1 MDQEPATDQPFF
13 ETECTLRFCYRGLV
27 PTRTATRSDA
37 VRNRAKLV
45 AAARDLFA
53 RNGLDVPVEEI
64 TQQAGVGMGTLYR
77 HFATKDELID
87 AVLED
92 AFAEILALA
101 ERAAAAEDAWDGL
114 TAFFEGVLELRF
126 QNRGV
131 RELIASGNRGAR
143 HAEMRKRIRPVI
155 RRLIERAQAQGK
167 LRPDF
172 KLDDVSFVF
181 QAVGRVIET
190 DDAGRNAWRRYLD
203 FLFDGLRTRAE

>member
-1 MDQEPATDQPFF
+1 
-13 ETECTLRFCYRGLV
+13 V
-27 PTRTATRSDA
+27 PTQTATRSDA

-64 TQQAGVGMGTLYR
+64 THQAGVGMGTLYR
-77 HFATKDELID
+77 HFPTKDELID

-101 ERAAAAEDAWDGL
+101 ERADAADDAWAGL
-114 TAFFEGVLELRF
+114 TSFFENALELRF

-131 RELIASGNRGAR
+131 RELIESGNRGVR

-155 RRLIERAQAQGK
+155 RRLIERAQAQGM

-172 KLDDVSFVF
+172 RLDDVSFVF
-181 QAVGRVIET
+181 QAVGRAIESG
-190 DDAGRNAWRRYLD
+190 DGGRNAWRRHLD
-203 FLFDGLRTRAE
+203 FLFDGLKMRGA

>member
-1 MDQEPATDQPFF
+1 
-13 ETECTLRFCYRGLV
+13 V
-27 PTRTATRSDA
+27 PTQTPTRSDA

-53 RNGLDVPVEEI
+53 RNGVDVPVEEI

-101 ERAAAAEDAWDGL
+101 ERAAGADDASAGL
-114 TAFFEGVLELRF
+114 MAFFEGALELRF

-131 RELIASGNRGAR
+131 RELITSGNRGAH

-155 RRLIERAQAQGK
+155 RQLIERAQTQGT

-181 QAVGRVIET
+181 QAVGRVIES
-190 DDAGRNAWRRYLD
+190 DDAGRDAWRRYLD
-203 FLFDGLRTRAE
+203 FLFDGLRTRTA

>member
-1 MDQEPATDQPFF
+1 
-13 ETECTLRFCYRGLV
+13 
-27 PTRTATRSDA
+27 
-37 VRNRAKLV
+37 V

-53 RNGLDVPVEEI
+53 RNGLDVSVEEI
-64 TQQAGVGMGTLYR
+64 TQHAGVGMGTLYR
-77 HFATKDELID
+77 HFPTKDELID

-101 ERAAAAEDAWDGL
+101 ERAAAAEDAWAGL
-114 TAFFEGVLELRF
+114 TSFLEGVLELRF

-131 RELIASGNRGAR
+131 RELIESGNRGAR

-155 RRLIERAQAQGK
+155 RRLIERAQLQGT

-181 QAVGRVIET
+181 QAVGRVIES
-190 DDAGRNAWRRYLD
+190 DDGRRNAWRRHLD
-203 FLFDGLRTRAE
+203 FLLDGLRMRP